1 MAEYGDP
8 DKAED
13 WAVIK
18 TWSPYELLTRDA
30 IYPKVFFWTTT
41 RDDRVHPAHARKM
54 VAKMQEMGHPA
65 YYFENM
71 EGGHGSGTTSKQQSQ
86 VLALQYAYLWQMLR

>member
-8 DKAED
+8 DKPED
-13 WAVIK
+13 WVFIK
-18 TWSPYELLTRDA
+18 TWSPYELLRKDVS
-30 IYPKVFFWTTT
+30 YPEAFYWTNT

-54 VAKMQEMGHPA
+54 VAKMQAMGHPV

-71 EGGHGSGTTSKQQSQ
+71 EGGHGSGTTSKQRAH
-86 VLALQYAYLWQMLR
+86 VTALQYAYLWKLLR